1 VFSQNLY
8 LKIDGYTDSETTVID
23 SLNYVKNHQ
32 DYTSIKLEVD
42 AIQNTLYKLGYIENE
57 LKDFNKKNDSTFYSL
72 IHLKEKFN
80 TIYIYYNKQDIDN
93 SILNMISKNV
103 FDNYFELDFTEVEN
117 ALAFINSK
125 ISAKGLPFSKLYLS
139 NIKIKDSSN
148 LESELIIESSK
159 QKRTI
164 NNIIIK
170 GYEKFPKSYL
180 KHYLKIKP
188 KQVFDLKRIR
198 NKTEQLNNLNFANEV
213 KSPEVLFSKDS
224 TSLYLY
230 LEKAKSNAFDGFLG
244 FGTNEKTNRL
254 EFDGYLNLNLTNNL
268 NYGESFRLLYKSDE
282 NDQKTF
288 ETNISLPY
296 LFKSPIG
303 IDLLLRI
310 FKRDSSFTTINQS
323 VKLHYQINSKHKV
336 YAGIISTESNN
347 LLKENFSLTINDYN
361 TKYYTFA
368 YQFLKPQSSNL
379 LFPVNSK
386 LYFITNFGNR
396 KTTNKSEK
404 QSQFTINAFKIFNLN
419 PNNSFYLRING
430 SNLISPTYFENELIR
445 FGGINSIR
453 GFEENSLFSSLY
465 GLINTEYRFQLN
477 KSIYVHSIIDAAY
490 FENKIINTKEKLF
503 GYGFGFGILT
513 KAGLFK
519 FNYANGKTEN
529 NRFKLS
535 NSKIHLSLT
544 TSF

>member
-72 IHLKEKFN
+72 IHLKEKFS

>member
-72 IHLKEKFN
+72 IHLKEKFS

-361 TKYYTFA
+361 TQYYTFA

-445 FGGINSIR
+445 FV
-453 GFEENSLFSSLY
+453 L
-465 GLINTEYRFQLN
+465 
-477 KSIYVHSIIDAAY
+477 
-490 FENKIINTKEKLF
+490 
-503 GYGFGFGILT
+503 
-513 KAGLFK
+513 
-519 FNYANGKTEN
+519 
-529 NRFKLS
+529 
-535 NSKIHLSLT
+535 
-544 TSF
+544 